1 MLTAN
6 PRNRALRRIQQME
19 RYYDT
24 LSQAAP
30 LALTEEPFVA
40 LAAKELGRYCESGQ
54 WLTDYQ
60 LDEAGLLPPEL
71 KRGVLS
77 QDGLYDLLREIGL

>member
-6 PRNRALRRIQQME
+6 PRNRVLCRIQQME
-19 RYYDT
+19 RYYDA
-24 LSQAAP
+24 LSRSAP
-30 LALTEEPFVA
+30 LAATEDPFVA
-40 LAAKELGRYCESGQ
+40 LAAKELDRYCESGQ
-54 WLTDYQ
+54 WLADYQ

>member
-6 PRNRALRRIQQME
+6 PRNRALCRIQQME

-40 LAAKELGRYCESGQ
+40 LAAKELGRYCENGQ
-54 WLTDYQ
+54 WLADYQ